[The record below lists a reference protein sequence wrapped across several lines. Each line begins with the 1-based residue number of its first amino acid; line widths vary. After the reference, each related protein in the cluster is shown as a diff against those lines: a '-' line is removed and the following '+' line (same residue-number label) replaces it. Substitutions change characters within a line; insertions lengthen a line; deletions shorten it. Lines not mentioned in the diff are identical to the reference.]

1 VSPMRF
7 ELLDFLVPVGVA
19 LAFLCLCWLYALGV
33 RGGRLLTPFMRRT
46 LVYGPLFVLGLGYL
60 MMFAGNLH
68 WPPTLLFLL
77 IALWGAVV
85 VLLAWW
91 RCRRGSLGRESR
103 QAPPSTGS
111 EPGPE

>member
-1 VSPMRF
+1 MTFDLV
-7 ELLDFLVPVGVA
+7 DFLVPVGVA

-33 RGGRLLTPFMRRT
+33 RGGRPLTSFMRRT
-46 LVYGPLFVLGLGYL
+46 LIYGPLFVLGLGYL

-68 WPPTLLFLL
+68 WPRTVLFVL

-91 RCRRGSLGRESR
+91 RYRRTSL
-103 QAPPSTGS
+103 
-111 EPGPE
+111 